1 MKLDVNEDNIESFKV
16 VVWLCLVIGLWNMY
30 LYIDGRWWYNWVI
43 GIINLTVWWN
53 LRKYKLGGK

>member
-30 LYIDGRWWYNWVI
+30 LYIDGRWWYNWAI
-43 GIINLTVWWN
+43 GIINLTAWWN
-53 LRKYKLGGK
+53 LKNYKLEEK

>member
-53 LRKYKLGGK
+53 LRKYKL

>member
-30 LYIDGRWWYNWVI
+30 LYIDGRWWFNWLM

-53 LRKYKLGGK
+53 LKKYKL

>member
-1 MKLDVNEDNIESFKV
+1 MKLDVNEDNIEEFKV

-43 GIINLTVWWN
+43 GIINLPAWFN
-53 LRKYKLGGK
+53 LRNYKLEEK

>member
-1 MKLDVNEDNIESFKV
+1 MKLDINEDNIESFKV

-30 LYIDGRWWYNWVI
+30 LYIDGRWWFNWLM

-53 LRKYKLGGK
+53 LKKYKL

>member
-43 GIINLTVWWN
+43 GIINLTVWFN
-53 LRKYKLGGK
+53 LRNYKL

>member
-53 LRKYKLGGK
+53 LRKYKLEGK

>member
-16 VVWLCLVIGLWNMY
+16 VVWLCFIIGLWNMY

-43 GIINLTVWWN
+43 GIINLTAWFN
-53 LRKYKLGGK
+53 LRKYKLEEK

>member
-1 MKLDVNEDNIESFKV
+1 MKLNVNEDNIESFKV

-43 GIINLTVWWN
+43 GIINLTVWFN
-53 LRKYKLGGK
+53 LRNYKL

>member
-1 MKLDVNEDNIESFKV
+1 MKLDVNEDNIESYKV

-43 GIINLTVWWN
+43 GIINLTAWWN
-53 LRKYKLGGK
+53 FKNY

>member
-1 MKLDVNEDNIESFKV
+1 MKLDVKEDNIESFKV

-30 LYIDGRWWYNWVI
+30 LYIDGRWWFNWLM

-53 LRKYKLGGK
+53 LRKKDIE